1 MVLGHTTQPLNTSF
15 LPWEAA
21 GPSRVP
27 ANWKVLTARCEALD
41 TSRRCGLQPDILRV
55 VLGRTNL
62 DTELENSTTLRTL
75 GGECERRC
83 EQIQGKGASG
93 KWERES
99 GLCSY
104 CWARNTG
111 GLCPSSAVLALTI
124 LHINPLLHLPP
135 CLPRGQRLTRLGEHK
150 GQLHLT
156 EPRPFPGTPG
166 SNSGHGDYRQ
176 HQVPGLSCTLPR
188 VARTDSQP

>member
-41 TSRRCGLQPDILRV
+41 TARRCGLQPDILRV
-55 VLGRTNL
+55 VLGRTKL
-62 DTELENSTTLRTL
+62 DTELENSMTLRTL

-99 GLCSY
+99 GPCSY
-104 CWARNTG
+104 YWARNTG
-111 GLCPSSAVLALTI
+111 GLCPRSAVLPLTI

-135 CLPRGQRLTRLGEHK
+135 CLPRSQRLTRLGSTK
-150 GQLHLT
+150 VSCIRQN
-156 EPRPFPGTPG
+156 PDPSPGPLAASRATAATDSTKPQASPTPTPG
-166 SNSGHGDYRQ
+166 
-176 HQVPGLSCTLPR
+176 
-188 VARTDSQP
+188 